1 MKKVSVF
8 VLLIICGLMTAFGQL
23 KVVNDS
29 GQDLN
34 ITVNGKKFLVP
45 YKGAQIFD
53 ARGKTV
59 WLECASVD
67 GKVKFAFSKEVSRAG
82 VVKVLAEDSITM
94 RRDGTLHM
102 AIAPVAPVDSIS
114 KATPGGLTEILK
126 NGSPNLK

>member
-8 VLLIICGLMTAFGQL
+8 VLLIMCGIMTAFGQL

-45 YKGAQIFD
+45 YKGTQIFD

-59 WLECASVD
+59 WLECATID
-67 GKVKFAFSKEVSRAG
+67 GKVKFAFSKQVSRAG
-82 VVKVLAEDSITM
+82 IVRVLAEDSISIK
-94 RRDGTLHM
+94 GTTLSLELK
-102 AIAPVAPVDSIS
+102 PVTPVDSIPKKTS
-114 KATPGGLTEILK
+114 IGLTEILK
-126 NGSPNLK
+126 NGSPTK